1 MDMDTNT
8 KDEFIAAIE
17 IGSSKITSMIG
28 QRYADGSIRVQAFLQ
43 SSSAAF
49 IRRGAVYN
57 VDQTTECLKN
67 IKQNLE
73 VTVKRTISKV
83 YVCIGGQSLHSV
95 LNPVIREFD
104 VETKITNEMVDS
116 LQEEDRQSDVGE
128 YKLMKIIPQDYLIG
142 KLRQPTKSDV
152 AGVVSDRIEG
162 RFLNI
167 YYKRRFFEQIKEC
180 LTKAGFKNVEFRMTP
195 LVLGDALLSDD
206 AKRTGCVLID
216 FGQDTTS
223 VAIYSSRLLRRLTV
237 IPIGSGNITKDIAS
251 VFKIEE
257 EEAEKLKTHY
267 GTACYDKDTDTDESE
282 KTCSL
287 HDGRDV
293 KASELND
300 IIEARMQEILV
311 NVDEQIKH
319 SGLKVNDDLISGAI
333 ITGGGA
339 NLNNIDRAIKQFTSI
354 GDKVKFAKT
363 ISSNI
368 ALKPEMK
375 KALPGTLN
383 AISALLA
390 IEKQDCA
397 GTEIGEKTIFSDDE
411 KNRQGDS
418 ETPKDPDTGKIQQT
432 NEQNGN
438 KEPKKT
444 GKFRDFIQKTKKAI
458 DKFVSPEEQ

>member
-1 MDMDTNT
+1 MDTNT

-17 IGSSKITSMIG
+17 IGSSKITG
-28 QRYADGSIRVQAFLQ
+28 VVGARYADGSIRVQAFAQ
-43 SSSAAF
+43 DSSSAF

-67 IKQNLE
+67 MKKRLE
-73 VTVKRTISKV
+73 ETVKRTISKV
-83 YVCIGGQSLHSV
+83 YVCIGGQSLHSA
-95 LNPVIREFD
+95 LNPVVREFD

-142 KLRQPTKSDV
+142 KLRQASKSDV

-167 YYKRRFFEQIKEC
+167 YYKRRFYDLIRDC
-180 LTKAGFKNVEFRMTP
+180 LTKAGFRSVEFRMTP
-195 LVLGDALLSDD
+195 IVLGDSLLNDD

-257 EEAEKLKTHY
+257 AEAENLKTRY
-267 GTACYDKDTDTDESE
+267 GSAFSEKEPDTDAPE
-282 KTCSL
+282 KVYSL
-287 HDGRDV
+287 HDGRDI

-300 IIEARMQEILV
+300 IIEARMEEILV
-311 NVDEQIKH
+311 NVDEQIKR
-319 SGLKVNDDLISGAI
+319 SGLKAGDDLISGAV

-339 NLNNIDRAIKQFTSI
+339 NLGNIERAIKQFTSI
-354 GDKVKFAKT
+354 GDKVRFAKA
-363 ISSNI
+363 ISSTVVP
-368 ALKPEMK
+368 KPEMR
-375 KALPGTLN
+375 KALAGTLN
-383 AISALLA
+383 AILSLLA
-390 IEKQDCA
+390 MEKADCA
-397 GTEIGEKTIFSDDE
+397 GTAIGEPSIFGETKDE
-411 KNRQGDS
+411 TSSGSGQAEK
-418 ETPKDPDTGKIQQT
+418 PKDPEKPQKP
-432 NEQNGN
+432 
-438 KEPKKT
+438 KEPKKP
-444 GKFRDFIQKTKKAI
+444 GKFKKFIKKAKENI
-458 DKFVSPEEQ
+458 DKFVSPEE

>member
-1 MDMDTNT
+1 MDTNT

-28 QRYADGSIRVQAFLQ
+28 QRYVDGSIRVQAFSQ
-43 SSSAAF
+43 SNSAAF

-57 VDQTTECLKN
+57 VDQTTECLKKM
-67 IKQNLE
+67 KQSLE
-73 VTVKRTISKV
+73 DTVKRTITKV

-116 LQEEDRQSDVGE
+116 LQEEDRQNDVGE

-142 KLRQPTKSDV
+142 KLRQATKSDV

-167 YYKRRFFEQIKEC
+167 YYKRKFFEQIKDC
-180 LTKAGFKNVEFRMTP
+180 LIKAGFKNVEFRMTP
-195 LVLGDALLSDD
+195 LVLGDSLLSDD

-257 EEAEKLKTHY
+257 AEAEKLKTHY
-267 GTACYDKDTDTDESE
+267 GTACYEKETDTDEPE
-282 KTCSL
+282 KVYSL

-311 NVDEQIKH
+311 NVDEQIKR

-363 ISSNI
+363 ISSTMV
-368 ALKPEMK
+368 AKPEMR

-383 AISALLA
+383 AILALLA
-390 IEKQDCA
+390 MEKQDCA
-397 GTEIGEKTIFSDDE
+397 GTEIGDSSIFDGEEEKGVDKKQKEPDKDPKPVSKERE
-411 KNRQGDS
+411 KN
-418 ETPKDPDTGKIQQT
+418 
-432 NEQNGN
+432 
-438 KEPKKT
+438 KKS